1 MVRAD
6 GRMEMFELALLH
18 VLGRQ
23 LAAEDGELRAAP
35 DKKEVHALP
44 PLEAEIE
51 AVLSTLAWSGAA
63 EERAAAPAFAAGTA
77 TLPELAGRI
86 TLRPRGA
93 SSLEEIDDALWE
105 LRAGTPHIRRKI
117 IEACVH
123 TVAHDGLV
131 DLEEAELLRAVAE
144 ALDAPMPPL
153 LGGTRAHV
161 RPAHAGSTGSRL

>member
-1 MVRAD
+1 L
-6 GRMEMFELALLH
+6 ELFELAL
-18 VLGRQ
+18 RQ
-23 LAAEDGELRAAP
+23 VGGPPPAAEDGDLRAAP